1 MMVLLQTMASMFAD
15 GWTNNFRAIGLD
27 VEVLLN
33 VLRGRQISGHWTFIM
48 GPLEIYRVPRQVKRS
63 GAPETPNFV
72 MHVQAFHLTF

>member
-1 MMVLLQTMASMFAD
+1 MAFEVAR
-15 GWTNNFRAIGLD
+15 FHAIGL
-27 VEVLLN
+27 L
-33 VLRGRQISGHWTFIM
+33 FM